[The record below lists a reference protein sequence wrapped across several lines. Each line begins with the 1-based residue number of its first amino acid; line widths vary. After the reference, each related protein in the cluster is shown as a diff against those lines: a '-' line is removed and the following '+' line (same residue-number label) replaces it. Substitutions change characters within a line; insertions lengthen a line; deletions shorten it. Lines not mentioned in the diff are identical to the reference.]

1 MSAAAQ
7 TKIFGVRVGVNPKL
21 IVLALLAV
29 AALLFWYNSGGGDEG
44 EAGNTAARTP
54 APASAPA
61 SQPEQAMAQHQ
72 ESSGDRGVLRFRK
85 IDPTNGN
92 IDPTLRLD
100 LLARL
105 QRIQLSAAGRNI
117 FETGPAPAAVA
128 AAAKALKGPVVRPK
142 PVVTAL
148 QQPAKP
154 MAPPEVNIPLKYYGF
169 VKPTNRTEPNRGF
182 FLNGDKVLVAS
193 EGEIVMKRYL
203 VVELTPNSAKMEDV
217 QLRQG
222 RTLPVVPAA
231 VMPQ

>member
-7 TKIFGVRVGVNPKL
+7 TRIFGIRVGVNPKL
-21 IVLALLAV
+21 IVLVLLVIAG
-29 AALLFWYNSGGGDEG
+29 LLFWYNSSGGEG
-44 EAGNTAARTP
+44 EAGNTAARAP

-61 SQPEQAMAQHQ
+61 AQPEQTPAPRHFGSQ
-72 ESSGDRGVLRFRK
+72 DRGVLRFRK
-85 IDPTNGN
+85 IDPTSGN

-105 QRIQLSAAGRNI
+105 QRIQLGAAGRNI

-128 AAAKALKGPVVRPK
+128 AQAKALKGPVVRPK
-142 PVVTAL
+142 PIMTAPH
-148 QQPAKP
+148 PAITAAAHP
-154 MAPPEVNIPLKYYGF
+154 AVNVPLKYYGF
-169 VKPTNRTEPNRGF
+169 VKPASRTEPNRGF
-182 FLNGDKVLVAS
+182 FLDGDKVLVAS
-193 EGEIVMKRYL
+193 EGQIVLKRYL

-231 VMPQ
+231 VAPQ